1 MSGTW
6 FWSEHR
12 TPQERKQLYNQ
23 LRRSGVSPAHARA
36 IRDMQPYKIR
46 SKIKEFIEPLA
57 TTRRLKTAVKKLK
70 ALPTVRGV
78 PSKGVIKR
86 NTCYS
91 RGGR

>member
-1 MSGTW
+1 
-6 FWSEHR
+6 
-12 TPQERKQLYNQ
+12 
-23 LRRSGVSPAHARA
+23 
-36 IRDMQPYKIR
+36 MQPYKIR